1 MDTGLVLTLAQ
12 EVGAGAP
19 EAADVAVNSVWDFA
33 VKGGWMMVPI
43 AICSLVIVTV
53 AVERLV
59 VLRKKSV
66 IPEGFAAGLW
76 PILER
81 GTPAQSEAAAYCEA
95 SNSPIGRTV
104 KGGVDRMG
112 QGAES
117 VEKHMIAAGEHEI
130 FMLRRRLRALSV
142 VAAIAPLLGL
152 VGTIFGMIKAFQ
164 TVALSGEALGKTEL
178 LAEGIYEAMITTAA
192 GLVVAIPALVIYHWF
207 VGKIEH
213 LTREMDAV
221 CLDAVETIAR
231 ADRQKTPDADDA
243 LVEEA
248 PKSYA
253 VRGGAIV

>member
-1 MDTGLVLTLAQ
+1 MLYTLAQ
-12 EVGAGAP
+12 EAASNEV
-19 EAADVAVNSVWDFA
+19 ADVAVNSVWDFA

-53 AVERLV
+53 AVERAI
-59 VLRKKSV
+59 VLRKKQV
-66 IPEGFAAGLW
+66 IPDGFASGLW
-76 PILER
+76 PVLER
-81 GTPAQSEAAAYCEA
+81 GERGRDEAVNYCKQSD
-95 SNSPIGRTV
+95 SPIGRTV
-104 KGGVDRMG
+104 LGGVERIGRPM
-112 QGAES
+112 ES
-117 VEKHMIAAGEHEI
+117 VEKHMVASGEHEI

-207 VGKIEH
+207 SGRIEN

-221 CLDAVETIAR
+221 CLDAVESIAK
-231 ADRQKTPDADDA
+231 ATGQADDVTDEDHEGVVA
-243 LVEEA
+243 E
-248 PKSYA
+248 PFA
-253 VRGGAIV
+253 VRGGAIG